1 MIPSRETI
9 HSRRWRFR
17 PVPGPVVLA
26 TLLLLASATP
36 VFPQEAPEPG
46 RISGRVVDEDTARPL
61 GLAQISIT
69 ALNAGTLSDVDGRW
83 TIESLPPGT
92 YDVVVRLIGYAT
104 KTITG
109 VTVTAGDMTTIDIS
123 LPAQAVELT
132 ELSVTVADARGTA
145 SAVLENR
152 QTAAAVTDAIGR
164 EQISDSPD
172 SDAAAAM
179 ARVPGVSIVDKKFV
193 FVRGLGE
200 RYGNTTLDGA
210 VMPSPIADR
219 KAVPLDLVPASF
231 IENVSTSKSY
241 LPRQPADYAGGLV
254 QIETRRVPG
263 ENFFKVGIGTGIETA
278 TTGRTGLA
286 YPGSGLDFLGIDD
299 GLRALPDLLPADRP
313 VNRAS
318 FSREEL
324 EAIGEA
330 FAPGWAGTPRDLP
343 FGRSGELAFA
353 TEVPLGSKDLG
364 ILTAAQWDDSWN
376 RRDGYVERVF
386 ASSGLA
392 DPEVDYTGEQ
402 STRTVTLGGL
412 LNVDYPLAPSHRIS
426 FNGLMN
432 RVTEDQ
438 ARELQGFNLDSNT
451 DQRNTRIQYIENSL
465 LQGRL
470 SGRHYVNAL
479 GGVTAEWKAAY
490 SRAGRYEPNTREVLY
505 RESSGVFL
513 WDNFIQSGSIFHQD
527 LTEDAIN
534 LNFDLQF
541 PIRVNGQAGMIEV
554 GASRLNRDRDVL
566 SRRFR
571 FIPNRSIPDQVK
583 AAAPDRIFTPEN
595 IGLGPRQFEIQ
606 EATFRPDNYV
616 ADQATT
622 GAYVMADFELIPRLR
637 LAGGARIE
645 RSRQV
650 VEPLDLFTQ
659 GAAPLTGAALDDTDL
674 VPGAT
679 LTWSASD
686 RINVRA
692 AASRTVA
699 RPEFREL
706 APFSFADFA
715 GGYLVVGN
723 PVLERSR
730 ITNLDLRWEWFPRP
744 GAVIA
749 VSGFYKK
756 FRDPIEEVVFPS
768 SEFIKSWLNAG
779 TANNIGTELEVR
791 SDLGFL
797 AASFENVALNF
808 NLTLVDSEVETGSV
822 AQIFVPGSGPLEID
836 VVGQKRRLQG
846 QSPYVVN
853 AGANWASPSG
863 RTSVSLLFNRF
874 GRRISQVGSQFLES
888 VFEEGRSQFDL
899 VFAQAL
905 GARLSA
911 RMSATNLLG
920 ADYSFTQGGDRLRG
934 WRPGRAFSASL
945 SWQPVGS
952 DLGSRGR

>member
-1 MIPSRETI
+1 MTPSRRQ
-9 HSRRWRFR
+9 RRPRFR
-17 PVPGPVVLA
+17 AGWAVLPA
-26 TLLLLASATP
+26 CLLLALATSAAA
-36 VFPQEAPEPG
+36 QEEQGRVSG
-46 RISGRVVDEDTARPL
+46 RIVDEETARPL
-61 GLAQISIT
+61 SLAQIAIPS
-69 ALNAGTLSDVDGRW
+69 LNTGTLSDVDGRW
-83 TIESLPPGT
+83 TLKAIPAGT
-92 YDVVVRLIGYAT
+92 YEVTARLIGYAS
-104 KTITG
+104 KTVTG
-109 VTVTAGDMTTIDIS
+109 VLVVAGDVVTVDIS
-123 LPAQAVELT
+123 LPPQAIQMT
-132 ELSVTVADARGTA
+132 ELSVTVADQRGTA

-254 QIETRRVPG
+254 QIETRKVPG
-263 ENFFKVGIGTGIETA
+263 ENFFKVGLGTGMETA
-278 TTGRTGLA
+278 TTGKSGLGYA
-286 YPGSGLDFLGIDD
+286 GGGLDFLGIDD
-299 GLRALPDLLPADRP
+299 GLRALPDMLPSDAT
-313 VNRAS
+313 VNRQNLSPAQ
-318 FSREEL
+318 L

-364 ILTAAQWDDSWN
+364 LLATAHWDDSWN

-386 ASSGLA
+386 TSAGLS
-392 DPEVDYTGEQ
+392 DPEVDYGGDQ
-402 STRTVTLGGL
+402 STRAVTLGGL
-412 LNVDYPLAPSHRIS
+412 LNMDYPLAPSHRIS
-426 FNGLMN
+426 FNGLLN

-438 ARELQGFNLDSNT
+438 SRILEGFNLDSNT
-451 DQRNTRIQYIENSL
+451 NQRNTRIQYVENSL
-465 LQGRL
+465 VQGRL
-470 SGRHYVNAL
+470 SGKHFFNAL
-479 GGVTAEWKAAY
+479 GGTTAEWKAAY

-505 RESSGVFL
+505 RESGGVFL

-527 LTEDAIN
+527 LAEDAIN
-534 LNFDLQF
+534 LNVDVQF
-541 PIRVNGQAGMIEV
+541 PIRVNGQTGTIEV
-554 GASRLNRDRDVL
+554 GAATLTRDRDVL

-571 FIPNRSIPDQVK
+571 FIPNRSVPNEVRGSSPDG
-583 AAAPDRIFTPEN
+583 IFTPEN
-595 IGLGPRQFEIQ
+595 IGPGPRQFEIR

-616 ADQATT
+616 ADQTTT
-622 GAYVMADFELIPRLR
+622 GAYLMADFELLPRLR
-637 LAGGARIE
+637 FAGGARIE

-650 VEPLDLFTQ
+650 VEPRDVFTM
-659 GAAPLTGAALDDTDL
+659 GVEPLTGAELDNTDF

-679 LTWSASD
+679 LTWEASG
-686 RINVRA
+686 RVNLRA
-692 AASRTVA
+692 AASRTLA

-723 PVLERSR
+723 PVLQRSR

-744 GAVIA
+744 GAVFA

-756 FRDPIEEVVFPS
+756 FKDPIEEVVFPS
-768 SEFIKSWLNAG
+768 SEYIKSWLNAG
-779 TANNIGTELEVR
+779 TANNIGTEFEVR

-797 AASFENVALNF
+797 SESLESFALNF

-822 AQIFVPGSGPLEID
+822 AQIFVPGSGPLDID

-853 AGANWASPSG
+853 AGANWASSSG

-888 VFEEGRSQFDL
+888 VFEEGRNQFDL
-899 VFAQAL
+899 VVEQ
-905 GARLSA
+905 GIGSQISA
-911 RMSATNLLG
+911 KLSATNLF
-920 ADYSFTQGGDRLRG
+920 AAHYRFTQGGDLLRG
-934 WRPGRAFSASL
+934 WQPGRAFS
-945 SWQPVGS
+945 
-952 DLGSRGR
+952 LGVTWEPAGDR

>member
-1 MIPSRETI
+1 MKLKQRQHKPRLQA
-9 HSRRWRFR
+9 
-17 PVPGPVVLA
+17 GLAVLSA
-26 TLLLLASATP
+26 CLLLGLAGA
-36 VFPQEAPEPG
+36 VAAQEAELG
-46 RISGRVVDEDTARPL
+46 RISGRIVDEETARPL
-61 GLAQISIT
+61 SLAQISVPS
-69 ALNAGTLSDVDGRW
+69 LNTGTLSDVDGHW
-83 TIESLPPGT
+83 TLQAVPAGT
-92 YDVVVRLIGYAT
+92 YDMVARLIGYSS
-104 KTITG
+104 KTVTG
-109 VTVTAGDMTTIDIS
+109 VLVVSGENATIDIS
-123 LPAQAVELT
+123 LPPQAIELNDLT
-132 ELSVTVADARGTA
+132 VTVADQRGTA
-145 SAVLENR
+145 SAVLQNR
-152 QTAAAVTDAIGR
+152 QTAPAVTDAISR
-164 EQISDSPD
+164 EQIADSPD
-172 SDAAAAM
+172 SDAAAAL

-263 ENFFKVGIGTGIETA
+263 ESFFKIGFGGGMETA
-278 TTGRTGLA
+278 TTGKSGLGYA
-286 YPGSGLDFLGIDD
+286 GSGLDFLGIDD
-299 GLRALPDLLPADRP
+299 GLRALPDLLPADAP
-313 VNRAS
+313 VNRRN
-318 FSREEL
+318 FSSAEL

-353 TEVPLGSKDLG
+353 TEIPLGAKDLG
-364 ILTAAQWDDSWN
+364 LLATAHWDDSWN
-376 RRDGYVERVF
+376 RREGYVERVF

-392 DPEVDYTGEQ
+392 DPEVDYGGDQ
-402 STRTVTLGGL
+402 SARAVTLGGL
-412 LNVDYPLAPSHRIS
+412 LNMDYTLAASHRIS
-426 FNGLMN
+426 FNGLLN

-438 ARELQGFNLDSNT
+438 SRILEGFNLDSNT
-451 DQRNTRIQYIENSL
+451 NQRNTRIQYVENSL
-465 LQGRL
+465 VQGRL
-470 SGRHYVNAL
+470 SGKHYFNAF
-479 GGVTAEWKAAY
+479 GGTTAEWKAAY

-505 RESSGVFL
+505 RESNGVFL

-534 LNFDLQF
+534 LNVDIQF
-541 PIRVNGQAGMIEV
+541 PIRVNGRAGTIEV
-554 GASRLNRDRDVL
+554 GASTLTRDRDVL

-571 FIPNRSIPDQVK
+571 FIPNRSIANEVRASSPDQ
-583 AAAPDRIFTPEN
+583 IFSPEN
-595 IGLGPRQFEIQ
+595 IGPGPRQFEIQ

-616 ADQATT
+616 ADQTTT
-622 GAYVMADFELIPRLR
+622 GAYLMADFELLPRLR
-637 LAGGARIE
+637 FAGGARIE

-650 VEPLDLFTQ
+650 VEPRDVFTL
-659 GAAPLTGAALDDTDL
+659 GVEPLTGAELDNTDF

-679 LTWSASD
+679 LTWAASD
-686 RINVRA
+686 RVNLRA
-692 AASRTVA
+692 AASRTLA

-723 PVLERSR
+723 PVLQPSR
-730 ITNLDLRWEWFPRP
+730 ITNFDLRWEWFPGP

-749 VSGFYKK
+749 VSGFYKN

-779 TANNIGTELEVR
+779 TANNIGTEFELR
-791 SDLGFL
+791 SDLRFL
-797 AASFENVALNF
+797 SESFENFALNL
-808 NLTLVDSEVETGSV
+808 NVTLVDSEVETGSV

-853 AGANWASPSG
+853 AGANWASPSS

-874 GRRISQVGSQFLES
+874 GRRISQVGTQFLES
-888 VFEEGRSQFDL
+888 VFEEGRNQFDL
-899 VFAQAL
+899 VVEQ
-905 GARLSA
+905 GIGSRISA
-911 RMSATNLLG
+911 KLSATNLFA
-920 ADYSFTQGGDRLRG
+920 ADYRFTQAGDLLRG
-934 WRPGRAFSASL
+934 WQPGRAFSL
-945 SWQPVGS
+945 GMTWQPVG
-952 DLGSRGR
+952 R

>member
-1 MIPSRETI
+1 MTA
-9 HSRRWRFR
+9 SRRQRRPRFR
-17 PVPGPVVLA
+17 AGPAVLSA
-26 TLLLLASATP
+26 CLLLAFATS
-36 VFPQEAPEPG
+36 VAAQEEQG
-46 RISGRVVDEDTARPL
+46 RISGRIVDEETARPL
-61 GLAQISIT
+61 SLAQIAIPS
-69 ALNAGTLSDVDGRW
+69 LNTGTLSDVDGRW
-83 TIESLPPGT
+83 TLKAIPAGT
-92 YDVVVRLIGYAT
+92 YEVTARLIGYAS
-104 KTITG
+104 KTVTG
-109 VTVTAGDMTTIDIS
+109 VLVVAGDVVTIDIS
-123 LPAQAVELT
+123 LPPQAIELN
-132 ELSVTVADARGTA
+132 ELSVTVADQRGTA
-145 SAVLENR
+145 SAVLQNR

-254 QIETRRVPG
+254 QIETRKVPG
-263 ENFFKVGIGTGIETA
+263 ENFFKVGLGTGMETA
-278 TTGRTGLA
+278 TTGKSGLGYA
-286 YPGSGLDFLGIDD
+286 GGGLDFLGIDD
-299 GLRALPDLLPADRP
+299 GLRALPDMLPSGAT
-313 VNRAS
+313 VNRQNLSPAQ
-318 FSREEL
+318 L

-353 TEVPLGSKDLG
+353 TEVPLGSRDLG
-364 ILTAAQWDDSWN
+364 LLATAHWDDSWN
-376 RRDGYVERVF
+376 RREGYVERVF

-392 DPEVDYTGEQ
+392 DPEVDYGGDQ
-402 STRTVTLGGL
+402 STRAVTLGGL
-412 LNVDYPLAPSHRIS
+412 LNMDYPLAPSHRIS
-426 FNGLMN
+426 FNGLLN

-438 ARELQGFNLDSNT
+438 SRILEGFNLDSNT
-451 DQRNTRIQYIENSL
+451 NQRNTRIQYVENSL
-465 LQGRL
+465 VQGRL
-470 SGRHYVNAL
+470 SGKHFFNAL
-479 GGVTAEWKAAY
+479 GGTTAEWKAAY

-505 RESSGVFL
+505 RESGGVFL

-534 LNFDLQF
+534 LNVDVQF
-541 PIRVNGQAGMIEV
+541 PIRVNGQTGTIEV
-554 GASRLNRDRDVL
+554 GAATLTRDRDVL

-571 FIPNRSIPDQVK
+571 FIPNRSVPNEVRGSSPDG
-583 AAAPDRIFTPEN
+583 IFTPEN
-595 IGLGPRQFEIQ
+595 IGPGPRQFEIR

-616 ADQATT
+616 ADQTTT
-622 GAYVMADFELIPRLR
+622 GAYLMADFELVPRLR
-637 LAGGARIE
+637 FAGGARIE

-650 VEPLDLFTQ
+650 VEPRDVFTM
-659 GAAPLTGAALDDTDL
+659 GIEPLTGAELDNTDF

-679 LTWSASD
+679 LTWEASD
-686 RINVRA
+686 RVNLRA
-692 AASRTVA
+692 AASRTLA

-723 PVLERSR
+723 PVLQRSR

-756 FRDPIEEVVFPS
+756 FKDPIEEVVFPS
-768 SEFIKSWLNAG
+768 SEYIKSWLNAG

-797 AASFENVALNF
+797 SESLESFALNF

-853 AGANWASPSG
+853 AGANWASSSG

-888 VFEEGRSQFDL
+888 VFEEGRNQFDL
-899 VFAQAL
+899 VVEQ
-905 GARLSA
+905 GIGSRISA
-911 RMSATNLLG
+911 KLSATNLF
-920 ADYSFTQGGDRLRG
+920 AAHYRFTQGGDLLRG
-934 WRPGRAFSASL
+934 WQPGRAFSL
-945 SWQPVGS
+945 GVTWEPVG
-952 DLGSRGR
+952 DR

>member
-1 MIPSRETI
+1 MTPSRRETRA
-9 HSRRWRFR
+9 RRLKFR
-17 PVPGPVVLA
+17 PKPGLVVALPA
-26 TLLLLASATP
+26 MLLLASAMALSA
-36 VFPQEAPEPG
+36 QAAEELG
-46 RISGRVVDEDTARPL
+46 RISGRIVDEATARPL
-61 GLAQISIT
+61 SLAQISIA
-69 ALNAGTLSDVDGRW
+69 ALNTGTLSDVDGRW
-83 TIESLPPGT
+83 SMQSLPPGT
-92 YDVVVRLIGYAT
+92 YDVVARLIGYAN

-109 VTVTAGDMTTIDIS
+109 VTVTAGDVTTIDIS
-123 LPAQAVELT
+123 LPPQAIEMN
-132 ELSVTVADARGTA
+132 ELSVTVADQIGTA

-254 QIETRRVPG
+254 QIETRKVPG
-263 ENFFKVGIGTGIETA
+263 ENFLKVGFGTGMETA
-278 TTGRTGLA
+278 TTGRSGLGYA
-286 YPGSGLDFLGIDD
+286 GGGLDFLGIDD
-299 GLRALPDLLPADRP
+299 GLRSLPDLLPAAAT
-313 VNRAS
+313 VNRQNLS
-318 FSREEL
+318 PEEL

-343 FGRSGELAFA
+343 FGRSGEIAFA
-353 TEVPLGSKDLG
+353 TEVPIGSKDLG
-364 ILTAAQWDDSWN
+364 LLATGHWDDSWN
-376 RRDGYVERVF
+376 RREGYVERVF
-386 ASSGLA
+386 ASAGLS
-392 DPEVDYTGEQ
+392 DPEVDYGGDQ
-402 STRTVTLGGL
+402 STRAVTLGGL
-412 LNVDYPLAPSHRIS
+412 LNMDYPLAPSHRIS
-426 FNGLMN
+426 FNGLLN

-438 ARELQGFNLDSNT
+438 SRVLEGFNLDSNT
-451 DQRNTRIQYIENSL
+451 NQRNTRIQYVENSL
-465 LQGRL
+465 VQGRL
-470 SGRHYVNAL
+470 SGKHYFNAL
-479 GGVTAEWKAAY
+479 GGTTAEWKAAY

-505 RESSGVFL
+505 RESGGVFL

-534 LNFDLQF
+534 LNLDVQF
-541 PIRVNGQAGMIEV
+541 PIRVNGQAGTIEV
-554 GASRLNRDRDVL
+554 GAATLTRDRDVL

-571 FIPNRSIPDQVK
+571 FIPNRSVPNEVRGS
-583 AAAPDRIFTPEN
+583 APDGIFTPDN
-595 IGLGPRQFEIQ
+595 IGPGPRQFEIR

-616 ADQATT
+616 ADQTTT
-622 GAYVMADFELIPRLR
+622 GAYLMADLELLPRLR
-637 LAGGARIE
+637 FAGGARIE

-650 VEPLDLFTQ
+650 VEPIDVFTM
-659 GAAPLTGAALDDTDL
+659 GIEPLTGAELDNTDF

-679 LTWSASD
+679 LTWAASD
-686 RINVRA
+686 RVNIRA
-692 AASRTVA
+692 AASRTLA

-723 PVLERSR
+723 PVLQRSR
-730 ITNLDLRWEWFPRP
+730 ITNFDLRWEWFPRP
-744 GAVIA
+744 GAVFA

-756 FRDPIEEVVFPS
+756 FKDPIEEVVFPS
-768 SEFIKSWLNAG
+768 SEYIKSWLNAG
-779 TANNIGTELEVR
+779 TANNLGTEFEVR

-797 AASFENVALNF
+797 SESFENFALNF

-853 AGANWASPSG
+853 AGANWASSSG

-888 VFEEGRSQFDL
+888 VFEEGRNQFDL
-899 VFAQAL
+899 VVEQ
-905 GARLSA
+905 GIGSKVSA
-911 RMSATNLLG
+911 KLSATNLF
-920 ADYSFTQGGDRLRG
+920 AAHYRFTQGGDLLRG
-934 WRPGRAFSASL
+934 WQPGRAFSL
-945 SWQPVGS
+945 GVTWQPVGQ
-952 DLGSRGR
+952 R

>member
-1 MIPSRETI
+1 MHPLRTPSRRKTPR
-9 HSRRWRFR
+9 SPLGFR
-17 PVPGPVVLA
+17 PGAGLIALPA
-26 TLLLLASATP
+26 LLLAASALSLSAQAAEE
-36 VFPQEAPEPG
+36 VGRVSG
-46 RISGRVVDEDTARPL
+46 RIVDEDTARPL
-61 GLAQISIT
+61 SLAQVSIT
-69 ALNAGTLSDVDGRW
+69 ALNTGTLSDVDGRW
-83 TIESLPPGT
+83 TMRSLPPGT
-92 YDVVVRLIGYAT
+92 YDLVARLIGYAS
-104 KTITG
+104 KTVTG
-109 VTVTAGDMTTIDIS
+109 VTVTAGEVTTIDIS
-123 LPAQAVELT
+123 LPPQAIQMN
-132 ELSVTVADARGTA
+132 ELSVTVADQRGTA

-254 QIETRRVPG
+254 QIETRKVPG
-263 ENFFKVGIGTGIETA
+263 ENFFKVGLGTGMETA
-278 TTGRTGLA
+278 TTGKSGLGYA
-286 YPGSGLDFLGIDD
+286 GGGLDFLGIDD
-299 GLRALPDLLPADRP
+299 GLRSLPDMLPTDAT
-313 VNRAS
+313 VNRRNLS
-318 FSREEL
+318 PEQL
-324 EAIGEA
+324 EAIGEG

-353 TEVPLGSKDLG
+353 TEVPIGSKDLG
-364 ILTAAQWDDSWN
+364 LLATGHWDDSWN
-376 RRDGYVERVF
+376 RREGYVERVF
-386 ASSGLA
+386 ASAGLS
-392 DPEVDYTGEQ
+392 DPEVDYGGDQ
-402 STRTVTLGGL
+402 STRAVTLGGL
-412 LNVDYPLAPSHRIS
+412 LNMDYPLAPSHRIS
-426 FNGLMN
+426 FNGLLN

-438 ARELQGFNLDSNT
+438 SRILEGFNLDSNT
-451 DQRNTRIQYIENSL
+451 NQRNTRIQYVENSL
-465 LQGRL
+465 VQGRL
-470 SGRHYVNAL
+470 SGKHYFNAF
-479 GGVTAEWKAAY
+479 GGTTAEWKAAF

-505 RESSGVFL
+505 RESGGVFL

-534 LNFDLQF
+534 LNLDIQF
-541 PIRVNGQAGMIEV
+541 PIRVNGQAGTIEV
-554 GASRLNRDRDVL
+554 GAATLARDRDVL

-571 FIPNRSIPDQVK
+571 FIPNRSVPNEVRGSSPDG
-583 AAAPDRIFTPEN
+583 IFTPDN
-595 IGLGPRQFEIQ
+595 IGPGPRQFEIR

-616 ADQATT
+616 ADQTTT
-622 GAYVMADFELIPRLR
+622 GAYLMADFELVPRLR
-637 LAGGARIE
+637 FAGGARIE

-650 VEPLDLFTQ
+650 VEPIDVFTM
-659 GAAPLTGAALDDTDL
+659 GIEPLTGAELDNTDF

-679 LTWSASD
+679 LTWAASD
-686 RINVRA
+686 RVNIRA
-692 AASRTVA
+692 AASRTLA

-723 PVLERSR
+723 PVLQRSR

-744 GAVIA
+744 GAVFA

-756 FRDPIEEVVFPS
+756 FKDPIEEVVFPS
-768 SEFIKSWLNAG
+768 SEYIKSWLNAG
-779 TANNIGTELEVR
+779 TANNLGTEFEVR

-797 AASFENVALNF
+797 SESFENFALNF

-853 AGANWASPSG
+853 AGANWASSSG

-888 VFEEGRSQFDL
+888 VFEEGRNQFDL
-899 VFAQAL
+899 VVEQ
-905 GARLSA
+905 GIGSQISA
-911 RMSATNLLG
+911 KLSATNLF
-920 ADYSFTQGGDRLRG
+920 AAHYRFTQGGDLLRG
-934 WRPGRAFSASL
+934 WQPGRAFSL
-945 SWQPVGS
+945 GVTWQPVGE
-952 DLGSRGR
+952 R

>member
-1 MIPSRETI
+1 MTLPREKARP
-9 HSRRWRFR
+9 RRTRFR
-17 PVPGPVVLA
+17 PGPGLA
-26 TLLLLASATP
+26 ALPAILLLACATSLSA
-36 VFPQEAPEPG
+36 QAAEELG
-46 RISGRVVDEDTARPL
+46 RISGRIVDEDTARPL
-61 GLAQISIT
+61 SLAQISIA
-69 ALNAGTLSDVDGRW
+69 ALNTGTLSDVDGHW
-83 TIESLPPGT
+83 TMASLPPGT
-92 YDVVVRLIGYAT
+92 YDIVARLIGYAS

-109 VTVTAGDMTTIDIS
+109 VTVAAGGVTTIDIS
-123 LPAQAVELT
+123 LPPRAIEMN
-132 ELSVTVADARGTA
+132 ELSVTVADQLGTV

-164 EQISDSPD
+164 QQISDSPD

-254 QIETRRVPG
+254 QIETRKVPG
-263 ENFFKVGIGTGIETA
+263 QNFFKVGLGTGMETA
-278 TTGRTGLA
+278 TTGKTGLGYA
-286 YPGSGLDFLGIDD
+286 GGGLDFLGIDD
-299 GLRALPDLLPADRP
+299 GLRSLPDLLPMDGP
-313 VNRAS
+313 VNR
-318 FSREEL
+318 SRLSRTEL

-330 FAPGWAGTPRDLP
+330 FAPGWAGAPRDLP
-343 FGRSGELAFA
+343 FSRSGELAFA
-353 TEVPLGSKDLG
+353 TELPLGARDLG
-364 ILTAAQWDDSWN
+364 ILATAHWDDSWN

-386 ASSGLA
+386 ASAGLT
-392 DPEVDYTGEQ
+392 DPEVDYAGDQ
-402 STRTVTLGGL
+402 STRSVTLGGL
-412 LNVDYPLAPSHRIS
+412 VNVDYPLAPSHRVS
-426 FNGLMN
+426 FNGLVN

-438 ARELQGFNLDSNT
+438 ARLLQGFNLDSNT
-451 DQRNTRIQYIENSL
+451 DQRNTRIQYVENSL
-465 LQGRL
+465 LQGRV
-470 SGRHYVNAL
+470 SGKHYFNAL
-479 GGVTAEWKAAY
+479 GGSTAEWKAAY

-505 RESSGVFL
+505 RESGGVFL

-527 LTEDAIN
+527 LTEDAVN
-534 LNFDLQF
+534 LNLDVQF
-541 PIRVNGQAGMIEV
+541 PIRVNGQAGTIEV
-554 GASRLNRDRDVL
+554 GASTVTRDRDVL

-571 FIPNRSIPDQVK
+571 FIPNRSIPDEVK
-583 AAAPDRIFTPEN
+583 AATPDQIFTPDN
-595 IGLGPRQFEIQ
+595 IGPGPRQFEIQ
-606 EATFRPDNYV
+606 EATFRADNYV
-616 ADQATT
+616 ADQTT
-622 GAYVMADFELIPRLR
+622 AAAYVMADFELLPRLR
-637 LAGGARIE
+637 FAGGARLE
-645 RSRQV
+645 RSKQL
-650 VEPLDLFTQ
+650 VEPRDVFTR
-659 GAAPLTGAALDDTDL
+659 GAQPLTGAELDDTDL

-686 RINVRA
+686 QINVRA
-692 AASRTVA
+692 AASRTLA

-723 PVLERSR
+723 PVLRRSR

-779 TANNIGTELEVR
+779 SANNLGTELEVR

-797 AASFENVALNF
+797 SESLENFALNF
-808 NLTLVDSEVETGSV
+808 NLTLVDSEVETGTA

-846 QSPYVVN
+846 QSPYVLN
-853 AGANWASPSG
+853 AGANWASSSG

-874 GRRISQVGSQFLES
+874 GRRISQVGSQYLES

-899 VFAQAL
+899 VLDQAI
-905 GARLSA
+905 GSQVSA
-911 RMSATNLLG
+911 KLSATNLLG
-920 ADYSFTQGGDRLRG
+920 ADYSFTQGGDLLRG
-934 WRPGRAFSASL
+934 WQPGRAFSVSL
-945 SWQPVGS
+945 SWQPVG
-952 DLGSRGR
+952 GR

>member
-1 MIPSRETI
+1 ML
-9 HSRRWRFR
+9 F
-17 PVPGPVVLA
+17 A
-26 TLLLLASATP
+26 LLCFTPATP
-36 VFPQEAPEPG
+36 AWAQAAEELGRLTG
-46 RISGRVVDEDTARPL
+46 RIVNEDTARPL
-61 GLAQISIT
+61 SLAQISIT
-69 ALNAGTLSDVDGRW
+69 SLNTGTLSDVDGRW
-83 TIESLPPGT
+83 SLPTLPPGT
-92 YDVVVRLIGYAT
+92 YDVVARLIGFAS

-109 VTVTAGDMTTIDIS
+109 VTITAGEVTTIDIS
-123 LPAQAVELT
+123 LPPQAIEMR
-132 ELSVTVADARGTA
+132 ELSVTVADQRGTA
-145 SAVLENR
+145 SALLQNR

-164 EQISDSPD
+164 EQISESPD

-263 ENFFKVGIGTGIETA
+263 EDFLKVGIGTGMETA
-278 TTGRTGLA
+278 TTGKTGLG
-286 YPGSGLDFLGIDD
+286 YTGGGLDFLGIDD
-299 GLRALPDLLPADRP
+299 GLRALPDVLPADQA
-313 VNRAS
+313 V
-318 FSREEL
+318 SRSTLSPEQL

-330 FAPGWAGTPRDLP
+330 FAPGWAGTPLELP

-353 TEVPLGSKDLG
+353 TEVPLGAKALG
-364 ILTAAQWDDSWN
+364 LLATAHWDDSWD
-376 RRDGYVERVF
+376 RREGYVERVF
-386 ASSGLA
+386 ASAGLA
-392 DPEVDYTGEQ
+392 DPEVDYGGDQ

-412 LNVDYPLAPSHRIS
+412 LNMDYPLAPSHRIS
-426 FNGLMN
+426 FNGLLN

-438 ARELQGFNLDSNT
+438 SRVLEGFNLDSNT
-451 DQRNTRIQYIENSL
+451 NQRNTRIQYVENSL
-465 LQGRL
+465 VQGRL
-470 SGRHYVNAL
+470 SGKHYLNAL
-479 GGVTAEWKAAY
+479 GGTTAEWKAAY

-505 RESSGVFL
+505 RESNGVFL

-527 LTEDAIN
+527 LTEDAVN
-534 LNFDLQF
+534 LNVDVQF
-541 PIRVNGQAGMIEV
+541 PIRVNGQTGTIEV
-554 GASRLNRDRDVL
+554 GASSLTRDRDVL

-571 FIPNRSIPDQVK
+571 FIPNRSIPNGIK
-583 AAAPDRIFTPEN
+583 ASSPDGIFTPGN
-595 IGLGPRQFEIQ
+595 IGPGPRQFEIK

-616 ADQATT
+616 ADQTTT
-622 GAYVMADFELIPRLR
+622 GAYLMADFELVPRLR
-637 LAGGARIE
+637 FAGGARIE

-650 VEPLDLFTQ
+650 VEPRDVFTR
-659 GAAPLTGAALDDTDL
+659 GIGPLTGAALDNTDF

-686 RINVRA
+686 RVNIRA
-692 AASRTVA
+692 AASRTLA

-723 PVLERSR
+723 PILQRSR
-730 ITNLDLRWEWFPRP
+730 ITNFDLRWEWFPRP
-744 GAVIA
+744 GAVVA

-756 FRDPIEEVVFPS
+756 FKDPIEEVVFPS
-768 SEFIKSWLNAG
+768 SEYIKSWLNAG
-779 TANNIGTELEVR
+779 TANNIGTEIEVR
-791 SDLGFL
+791 SDLGFISEPL
-797 AASFENVALNF
+797 ENFALNV
-808 NLTLVDSEVETGSV
+808 NVTLVDSEVETGSV

-846 QSPYVVN
+846 QSPYVIN
-853 AGANWASPSG
+853 AGANWASSSG

-888 VFEEGRSQFDL
+888 VFEEGRDQFDL
-899 VFAQAL
+899 VVEQAI
-905 GARLSA
+905 GSHVSA
-911 RMSATNLLG
+911 KLSATNLLA
-920 ADYSFTQGGDRLRG
+920 ADYRFTQGGDLLRG
-934 WRPGRAFSASL
+934 WQPGRAFSVGL
-945 SWQPVGS
+945 TWQPVG
-952 DLGSRGR
+952 

>member
-1 MIPSRETI
+1 MTPSRQET
-9 HSRRWRFR
+9 RPQRPRFR
-17 PVPGPVVLA
+17 VRTGWLA
-26 TLLLLASATP
+26 LPALLLVAHATP
-36 VFPQEAPEPG
+36 VSAQEAGDLG
-46 RISGRVVDEDTARPL
+46 RISGRLVDEETARPL

-69 ALNAGTLSDVDGRW
+69 TLNTGTLSDVDGRW
-83 TIESLPPGT
+83 TLQSLPPGT
-92 YDVVVRLIGYAT
+92 YDVVARLIGYAS
-104 KTITG
+104 KTVTG
-109 VTVTAGDMTTIDIS
+109 VTVTAGTVTTIDIS
-123 LPAQAVELT
+123 LPPQAIELRD
-132 ELSVTVADARGTA
+132 LSVTVADQRGTA

-254 QIETRRVPG
+254 QIETRKVPG
-263 ENFFKVGIGTGIETA
+263 ENFFKVGIGTGMETA
-278 TTGRTGLA
+278 TTGKTGLGYA
-286 YPGSGLDFLGIDD
+286 GGGLDFLGIDD
-299 GLRALPDLLPADRP
+299 GLRALPDILPADQT
-313 VNRAS
+313 V
-318 FSREEL
+318 SRSNLSPAEL

-353 TEVPLGSKDLG
+353 TEVPLGAKDLG
-364 ILTAAQWDDSWN
+364 LLATAHWDDSWN
-376 RRDGYVERVF
+376 RREGYVERVF
-386 ASSGLA
+386 ASAGLT
-392 DPEVDYTGEQ
+392 DPEVDYGGDQ
-402 STRTVTLGGL
+402 STRAVTLGGL
-412 LNVDYPLAPSHRIS
+412 LNMDYPLAPSHRIS
-426 FNGLMN
+426 FNGLLN

-438 ARELQGFNLDSNT
+438 SRILEGFNLDSNT
-451 DQRNTRIQYIENSL
+451 NQRNTRIQYVENSL
-465 LQGRL
+465 VQGRL
-470 SGRHYVNAL
+470 SGKHYFDAL
-479 GGVTAEWKAAY
+479 GGTTAEWKAAY

-505 RESSGVFL
+505 RESNGVFL

-527 LTEDAIN
+527 LTEDATN
-534 LNFDLQF
+534 LNVDVQF
-541 PIRVNGQAGMIEV
+541 PIRVNGQAGTIEI
-554 GASRLNRDRDVL
+554 GASTLTRDRDVL

-571 FIPNRSIPDQVK
+571 FIPNRAVPSEVRSASPDG
-583 AAAPDRIFTPEN
+583 IFTPGN
-595 IGLGPRQFEIQ
+595 IGPEPNQFEIK

-616 ADQATT
+616 ADQTTT
-622 GAYVMADFELIPRLR
+622 GAYLMADFELVPRLR
-637 LAGGARIE
+637 FAGGARIE

-650 VEPLDLFTQ
+650 VEPRDVFTMGVQ
-659 GAAPLTGAALDDTDL
+659 PLTGAELDNTDF

-686 RINVRA
+686 RVNIRA
-692 AASRTVA
+692 AASRTLA

-723 PVLERSR
+723 PILQRSR
-730 ITNLDLRWEWFPRP
+730 ITNFDLRWEWFLRP

-756 FRDPIEEVVFPS
+756 FKDPIEEVVFPS
-768 SEFIKSWLNAG
+768 SEYIKSWLNAG
-779 TANNIGTELEVR
+779 TANNIGTEIEVR
-791 SDLGFL
+791 SDLGFVSESL
-797 AASFENVALNF
+797 ENFALNF
-808 NLTLVDSEVETGSV
+808 NVTLVDSEVETGSV

-846 QSPYVVN
+846 QSPYVIN

-888 VFEEGRSQFDL
+888 VFEEGRDQFDL
-899 VFAQAL
+899 VVEQ
-905 GARLSA
+905 GIGSQISA
-911 RMSATNLLG
+911 KLSATNLLA
-920 ADYSFTQGGDRLRG
+920 ADYRFTQGGDLLRG
-934 WRPGRAFSASL
+934 WQPGRAFSL
-945 SWQPVGS
+945 GLTWQPIG
-952 DLGSRGR
+952 DR

>member
-1 MIPSRETI
+1 MKFT
-9 HSRRWRFR
+9 RRQRR
-17 PVPGPVVLA
+17 PRQRARIGVLSV
-26 TLLLLASATP
+26 LLLLGHAGASAA
-36 VFPQEAPEPG
+36 QEVSSGRLSG
-46 RISGRVVDEDTARPL
+46 RIVDEDTARPL
-61 GLAQISIT
+61 SLAQISIPS
-69 ALNAGTLSDVDGRW
+69 LNMGTLSDVDGRW
-83 TIESLPPGT
+83 TLGDIPAGT
-92 YDVVVRLIGYAT
+92 YDVVARLIGYAG
-104 KTITG
+104 KTVTG
-109 VTVTAGDMTTIDIS
+109 VLIVSGASATIDIS
-123 LPAQAVELT
+123 LPARAIELS
-132 ELSVTVADARGTA
+132 ELSVTVADQRGTA
-145 SAVLENR
+145 AAILENR

-179 ARVPGVSIVDKKFV
+179 ARVPGVSIVNKKFV

-254 QIETRRVPG
+254 QIETRRIPG
-263 ENFFKVGIGTGIETA
+263 ENFFKVGIGGGAESA
-278 TTGRTGLA
+278 TTGKGGLDYA
-286 YPGSGLDFLGIDD
+286 GAGLDFLGIDD
-299 GLRALPDLLPADRP
+299 GRRGLPDVVPTDRA
-313 VNRAS
+313 VNRAN
-318 FSREEL
+318 FTRTEL
-324 EAIGEA
+324 EEIGEA
-330 FAPGWAGTPRDLP
+330 FSPGWAGTPRDLP
-343 FGRSGELAFA
+343 FGQSGELAFA
-353 TEVPLGSKDLG
+353 TEVPLASKNLG
-364 ILTAAQWDDSWN
+364 ILATAHWDDSWN

-392 DPEVDYTGEQ
+392 DPEVDYAGDQ

-412 LNVDYPLAPSHRIS
+412 LNADYPLAPSHRIS
-426 FNGLMN
+426 FSGLLN

-438 ARELQGFNLDSNT
+438 ARVLQGFNLDSNT
-451 DQRNTRIQYIENSL
+451 DQRNTRIQYVENSL
-465 LQGRL
+465 VQGRL
-470 SGRHYVNAL
+470 SGKHYFNAF
-479 GGVTAEWKAAY
+479 GGTTAEWKAAY
-490 SRAGRYEPNTREVLY
+490 SRASRYEPNTREVLY
-505 RESSGVFL
+505 RESGGVFL

-534 LNFDLQF
+534 LNVDVQF
-541 PIRVNGQAGMIEV
+541 PVRVNGRAGTIEV
-554 GASRLNRDRDVL
+554 GAATLTRDRDVL

-571 FIPNRSIPDQVK
+571 FIPNRSIPDDVK
-583 AAAPDRIFTPEN
+583 AASPDGIFSPEN

-616 ADQATT
+616 ADQMTA
-622 GAYVMADFELIPRLR
+622 GAYVMADVELLPRVR
-637 LAGGARIE
+637 FAGGARIE

-650 VEPLDLFTQ
+650 VEPVDVFTKGLEPLA
-659 GAAPLTGAALDDTDL
+659 GAELDDTDI

-679 LTWSASD
+679 LTWAASD
-686 RINVRA
+686 RVNLRA
-692 AASRTVA
+692 AASRTLA

-723 PVLERSR
+723 PVLQRSR
-730 ITNLDLRWEWFPRP
+730 IMNFDLRWEWFPRP

-779 TANNIGTELEVR
+779 TANNIGTEFEVR

-797 AASFENVALNF
+797 SESLEKFALNL

-853 AGANWASPSG
+853 VGANWASPSG

-874 GRRISQVGSQFLES
+874 GRRISQVGSQFLDS
-888 VFEEGRSQFDL
+888 VFEEARSQFDL
-899 VFAQAL
+899 VFEQAI
-905 GARLSA
+905 GP
-911 RMSATNLLG
+911 RMSAKLSATDLLA
-920 ADYSFTQGGDRLRG
+920 ADYRFTQGGDLLRG
-934 WRPGRAFSASL
+934 WRPGRAFSAGL
-945 SWQPVGS
+945 TWQPAG
-952 DLGSRGR
+952 DH

>member
-1 MIPSRETI
+1 MKRVMKLKQRQHKPRL
-9 HSRRWRFR
+9 
-17 PVPGPVVLA
+17 PAGLAVLSA
-26 TLLLLASATP
+26 CLLLGLAGA
-36 VFPQEAPEPG
+36 VAAQEAELG
-46 RISGRVVDEDTARPL
+46 KISGRIVDEETARPL
-61 GLAQISIT
+61 SLAQISVPS
-69 ALNAGTLSDVDGRW
+69 LNTGTLSDVDGRW
-83 TIESLPPGT
+83 TLQAVPAGT
-92 YDVVVRLIGYAT
+92 YDIVARLIGYAS

-109 VTVTAGDMTTIDIS
+109 VRVVSGGNATIDIS
-123 LPAQAVELT
+123 LPPRAIELNELT
-132 ELSVTVADARGTA
+132 VTVADQRGTA
-145 SAVLENR
+145 SAVLQNR
-152 QTAAAVTDAIGR
+152 RTAPAVTDAIGR
-164 EQISDSPD
+164 EQIADSPD
-172 SDAAAAM
+172 SDAAAAL

-263 ENFFKVGIGTGIETA
+263 ESFFKIGFGTGMETA
-278 TTGRTGLA
+278 TTGKSGLGYA
-286 YPGSGLDFLGIDD
+286 GSGLDFLGIDD
-299 GLRALPDLLPADRP
+299 GLRALPDLLPADAP
-313 VNRAS
+313 VNRRNFNSA
-318 FSREEL
+318 EL

-353 TEVPLGSKDLG
+353 TEIPLGAKNLG
-364 ILTAAQWDDSWN
+364 LLAAAHWDDSWN
-376 RRDGYVERVF
+376 RREGYVERVF

-392 DPEVDYTGEQ
+392 DPEVDYGGDQ
-402 STRTVTLGGL
+402 SARAVTLGGL
-412 LNVDYPLAPSHRIS
+412 LNMDYTLAASHRIS
-426 FNGLMN
+426 FNGLLN

-438 ARELQGFNLDSNT
+438 SRILEGFNLDSNT
-451 DQRNTRIQYIENSL
+451 NQRNTRIQYVENSL
-465 LQGRL
+465 VQGRL
-470 SGRHYVNAL
+470 SGRHYFSAF
-479 GGVTAEWKAAY
+479 GDMTAEWKAAY

-505 RESSGVFL
+505 RESGGVFL

-534 LNFDLQF
+534 LNVDIQF
-541 PIRVNGQAGMIEV
+541 PIRVNGRAGTIEV
-554 GASRLNRDRDVL
+554 GAARLTRDRDVL

-571 FIPNRSIPDQVK
+571 FIPNRSIANEVR
-583 AAAPDRIFTPEN
+583 ASSPDRIFSPDN
-595 IGLGPRQFEIQ
+595 IGPGPRQFEIQ

-616 ADQATT
+616 ADQTTT
-622 GAYVMADFELIPRLR
+622 GAYLMADFELVPRLR
-637 LAGGARIE
+637 FAGGARIE

-650 VEPLDLFTQ
+650 VEPKDVFTL
-659 GAAPLTGAALDDTDL
+659 GAEPLTGAALDNTDF

-679 LTWSASD
+679 LTWAASD
-686 RINVRA
+686 RVNLRA
-692 AASRTVA
+692 AASRTLA

-723 PVLERSR
+723 PVLQPSR
-730 ITNLDLRWEWFPRP
+730 ITNFDLRWEWFPRP

-749 VSGFYKK
+749 VSGFYKN

-779 TANNIGTELEVR
+779 TANNTGTEFELR

-797 AASFENVALNF
+797 SESFENFALNL

-853 AGANWASPSG
+853 AGANWVSPSG

-874 GRRISQVGSQFLES
+874 GRRISQVGTQFLES
-888 VFEEGRSQFDL
+888 VFEEGRNQFDL
-899 VFAQAL
+899 VVEQ
-905 GARLSA
+905 GIGSKISA
-911 RMSATNLLG
+911 KLSATNLFA
-920 ADYSFTQGGDRLRG
+920 ADYRFTQAGDLLRG
-934 WRPGRAFSASL
+934 WQPGRAFSL
-945 SWQPVGS
+945 GMTWQPV
-952 DLGSRGR
+952 DR

>member
-1 MIPSRETI
+1 MIA
-9 HSRRWRFR
+9 SRRQRR
-17 PVPGPVVLA
+17 PRLRAGWAVLPA
-26 TLLLLASATP
+26 CLLLAFATSAAA
-36 VFPQEAPEPG
+36 QEEQG
-46 RISGRVVDEDTARPL
+46 RISGRIVDEETARPL
-61 GLAQISIT
+61 SLAQIAIPS
-69 ALNAGTLSDVDGRW
+69 LNTGTLSDVDGRW
-83 TIESLPPGT
+83 TLKAIPAGT
-92 YDVVVRLIGYAT
+92 YEVTARLIGYAS
-104 KTITG
+104 KTVTG
-109 VTVTAGDMTTIDIS
+109 VLVVAGDVVTIDIS
-123 LPAQAVELT
+123 LPPQAIELN
-132 ELSVTVADARGTA
+132 ELSVTVADQRGTA
-145 SAVLENR
+145 SAVLQNR

-254 QIETRRVPG
+254 QIETRKVPG
-263 ENFFKVGIGTGIETA
+263 ENFFKVGLGTGMETA
-278 TTGRTGLA
+278 TTGKSGLGYA
-286 YPGSGLDFLGIDD
+286 GGGLDFLGIDD
-299 GLRALPDLLPADRP
+299 GLRALPDILPTDMP
-313 VNRAS
+313 VNRRNLSSA
-318 FSREEL
+318 EL

-330 FAPGWAGTPRDLP
+330 FAPGWAGTPQDLP

-364 ILTAAQWDDSWN
+364 LLATAHWDDSWN

-392 DPEVDYTGEQ
+392 DPEVDYGGDQ
-402 STRTVTLGGL
+402 STRAVTLGGL
-412 LNVDYPLAPSHRIS
+412 LNMDFPLAPSHRIS
-426 FNGLMN
+426 FNGLLN

-438 ARELQGFNLDSNT
+438 SRILEGFNLDSNT
-451 DQRNTRIQYIENSL
+451 NQRNTRIQYVENSL
-465 LQGRL
+465 VQGRL
-470 SGRHYVNAL
+470 SGKHYFDAL
-479 GGVTAEWKAAY
+479 GGATAEWKAAY

-505 RESSGVFL
+505 RESGGVFL

-527 LTEDAIN
+527 LTEDAVN
-534 LNFDLQF
+534 LNVDVQF

-554 GASRLNRDRDVL
+554 GAATLTRDRDVL

-571 FIPNRSIPDQVK
+571 FIPNRSVASDVRSASPDQIFS
-583 AAAPDRIFTPEN
+583 PDN
-595 IGLGPRQFEIQ
+595 IGPGPRQFEIQ

-616 ADQATT
+616 ADQTTT
-622 GAYVMADFELIPRLR
+622 GAYLMADFELMPRLR
-637 LAGGARIE
+637 FAGGARIE

-650 VEPLDLFTQ
+650 VEPKDVFTM
-659 GAAPLTGAALDDTDL
+659 GVEPLTGAELDNTDF

-679 LTWSASD
+679 LTWEASD
-686 RINVRA
+686 RVNLRA
-692 AASRTVA
+692 AASRTLA

-723 PVLERSR
+723 PVLQRSR

-756 FRDPIEEVVFPS
+756 FKDPIEEVVFPS

-779 TANNIGTELEVR
+779 TANNIGTEFEVR

-797 AASFENVALNF
+797 SESLENFALNF

-846 QSPYVVN
+846 QSPYVIN
-853 AGANWASPSG
+853 AGANWASSSG

-874 GRRISQVGSQFLES
+874 GRRISQVGTQYLES
-888 VFEEGRSQFDL
+888 VFEEGRDQFDL
-899 VFAQAL
+899 VVEQGIGSRITAKL
-905 GARLSA
+905 
-911 RMSATNLLG
+911 SATNLFA
-920 ADYSFTQGGDRLRG
+920 ADYRFTQAGDLLRG
-934 WRPGRAFSASL
+934 WQPGRAFSL
-945 SWQPVGS
+945 GMTWQPTGN
-952 DLGSRGR
+952 R

>member
-1 MIPSRETI
+1 MTPPRQET
-9 HSRRWRFR
+9 RPQRLRFR
-17 PVPGPVVLA
+17 VRKGWLA
-26 TLLLLASATP
+26 LPALLFLAHATP
-36 VFPQEAPEPG
+36 VAAQEAEALGRLSG
-46 RISGRVVDEDTARPL
+46 RIVDEETARPL
-61 GLAQISIT
+61 SLAQISIT
-69 ALNAGTLSDVDGRW
+69 ALNTGTLSDVDGRW
-83 TIESLPPGT
+83 TMPSLPPGT
-92 YDVVVRLIGYAT
+92 YDVVARLIGYAS
-104 KTITG
+104 KTVTG
-109 VTVTAGDMTTIDIS
+109 VTVTAGAVATIDIS
-123 LPAQAVELT
+123 LPPQAIEMR
-132 ELSVTVADARGTA
+132 ELSVTVADQRGTA

-254 QIETRRVPG
+254 QIETRKVPG
-263 ENFFKVGIGTGIETA
+263 ENFLKVGVGTGMETA
-278 TTGRTGLA
+278 TTGKTGLGYA
-286 YPGSGLDFLGIDD
+286 GGGLDFLGIDD
-299 GLRALPDLLPADRP
+299 GLRALPEILPADQT
-313 VNRAS
+313 V
-318 FSREEL
+318 SRSNLSPAEL

-353 TEVPLGSKDLG
+353 TEVPLGAKDLG
-364 ILTAAQWDDSWN
+364 LLATAHWDDSWN
-376 RRDGYVERVF
+376 RREGYVERVF
-386 ASSGLA
+386 ASAGLT
-392 DPEVDYTGEQ
+392 DPEVDYGGDQ
-402 STRTVTLGGL
+402 STRAVTLGGL
-412 LNVDYPLAPSHRIS
+412 LNMDYPLAPSHRIS
-426 FNGLMN
+426 FNGLLN

-438 ARELQGFNLDSNT
+438 SRILEGFNLDSNT
-451 DQRNTRIQYIENSL
+451 NQRNTRIQYVENSL
-465 LQGRL
+465 VQGRL
-470 SGRHYVNAL
+470 SGKHYFDAL
-479 GGVTAEWKAAY
+479 GGATAEWKAAY

-505 RESSGVFL
+505 RESNGVFL

-527 LTEDAIN
+527 LTEDATN
-534 LNFDLQF
+534 LNVDVQI
-541 PIRVNGQAGMIEV
+541 PIRVNGQAGTIEV
-554 GASRLNRDRDVL
+554 GASTLTRDRDVL

-571 FIPNRSIPDQVK
+571 FIPNRAVPSEVRSASPDG
-583 AAAPDRIFTPEN
+583 IFTPGN
-595 IGLGPRQFEIQ
+595 IGPGRDQFEIK

-616 ADQATT
+616 ADQTT
-622 GAYVMADFELIPRLR
+622 AGAYLMADFELVPRLR
-637 LAGGARIE
+637 FAGGARIE

-650 VEPLDLFTQ
+650 VEPRDVFTM
-659 GAAPLTGAALDDTDL
+659 GVEPLTGAELDNTDF

-686 RINVRA
+686 RVNIRA
-692 AASRTVA
+692 AASRTLA

-723 PVLERSR
+723 PILQRSR
-730 ITNLDLRWEWFPRP
+730 ITNFDLRWEWFPRP

-768 SEFIKSWLNAG
+768 SEYIKSWLNAG
-779 TANNIGTELEVR
+779 TANNIGTEIEVR

-797 AASFENVALNF
+797 SESLENFALNF
-808 NLTLVDSEVETGSV
+808 NVTLVDSEVETGSV

-846 QSPYVVN
+846 QSPYVIN

-888 VFEEGRSQFDL
+888 VFEEGRDQFDL
-899 VFAQAL
+899 VVEQ
-905 GARLSA
+905 GIGSQISA
-911 RMSATNLLG
+911 KLSATNLLA
-920 ADYSFTQGGDRLRG
+920 ADYRFTQGGDLLRG
-934 WRPGRAFSASL
+934 WQPGRAFSL
-945 SWQPVGS
+945 GLTWQPIG
-952 DLGSRGR
+952 DR

>member
-1 MIPSRETI
+1 MTA
-9 HSRRWRFR
+9 SRRQRGFRFR
-17 PVPGPVVLA
+17 AGPGVLSACLLLGLA
-26 TLLLLASATP
+26 TTVAA
-36 VFPQEAPEPG
+36 QEEARG
-46 RISGRVVDEDTARPL
+46 RISGRIVDEDTARPL
-61 GLAQISIT
+61 SLAQISIPS
-69 ALNAGTLSDVDGRW
+69 LNTGTLSDVDGHW
-83 TIESLPPGT
+83 TLTAIPAGT
-92 YDVVVRLIGYAT
+92 YDVTARLIGYAN

-109 VTVTAGDMTTIDIS
+109 VLVVAGDVVTIDIS
-123 LPAQAVELT
+123 LPPRAVEVNELT
-132 ELSVTVADARGTA
+132 ITVADQRGTA

-179 ARVPGVSIVDKKFV
+179 ARVPGVSIVDRKFV

-254 QIETRRVPG
+254 QIETRKVPG
-263 ENFFKVGIGTGIETA
+263 ENFFKVGIGGGMESA
-278 TTGRTGLA
+278 TTGKR
-286 YPGSGLDFLGIDD
+286 GLDYAGAGLDVLGIDD
-299 GLRALPDLLPADRP
+299 GLRGLPDLLPTDRA
-313 VNRAS
+313 VNRAN
-318 FSREEL
+318 FTRAEL
-324 EAIGEA
+324 EEIGEA
-330 FAPGWAGTPRDLP
+330 FSPGWAGTPRDLP
-343 FGRSGELAFA
+343 FGQSGELAFA
-353 TEVPLGSKDLG
+353 TEFPLASKNLG
-364 ILTAAQWDDSWN
+364 ILAAAHWDDSWN

-392 DPEVDYTGEQ
+392 DPEVDYAGDQ

-426 FNGLMN
+426 FNGLLN

-438 ARELQGFNLDSNT
+438 ARVLQGFNLDSNT
-451 DQRNTRIQYIENSL
+451 NQRNTRIQYVENSL
-465 LQGRL
+465 AQGRL
-470 SGRHYVNAL
+470 SGKHYFNAF
-479 GGVTAEWKAAY
+479 GGTTLDWKAAY

-505 RESSGVFL
+505 RESGGVFL

-527 LTEDAIN
+527 LTEDAAN
-534 LNFDLQF
+534 LNVDVQF
-541 PIRVNGQAGMIEV
+541 PIRVNGRTGTIEV
-554 GASRLNRDRDVL
+554 GASTMHRDRDVL

-571 FIPNRSIPDQVK
+571 FIPNRSIPDDVK

-606 EATFRPDNYV
+606 EATFRADNYV
-616 ADQATT
+616 ADQLTT
-622 GAYVMADFELIPRLR
+622 GAYVMADFELLPRLR
-637 LAGGARIE
+637 FAGGARIE
-645 RSRQV
+645 RSTQV
-650 VEPLDLFTQ
+650 VEPVDVFTKGVEPLA
-659 GAAPLTGAALDDTDL
+659 GAELDDTDI

-679 LTWSASD
+679 ITWATSD
-686 RINVRA
+686 RVNIRA
-692 AASRTVA
+692 AASRTLA

-715 GGYLVVGN
+715 GGYLVIGN
-723 PVLERSR
+723 PVLRRSR
-730 ITNLDLRWEWFPRP
+730 ITNFDLRWEWFPRP

-779 TANNIGTELEVR
+779 TANNLGTEIEVR
-791 SDLGFL
+791 SNLGFL
-797 AASFENVALNF
+797 SESIESLTLNF
-808 NLTLVDSEVETGSV
+808 NITLVDSEVETGNV

-836 VVGQKRRLQG
+836 VVGQRRRLQG

-874 GRRISQVGSQFLES
+874 GRRISQVGSQFLDH
-888 VFEEGRSQFDL
+888 VFEEPRSQFDL
-899 VFAQAL
+899 VFEQAI
-905 GARLSA
+905 GSQVSAKLSA
-911 RMSATNLLG
+911 TDLLA
-920 ADYSFTQGGDRLRG
+920 ADYSFTQGGDLLRG
-934 WRPGRAFSASL
+934 WQPGRAFSAGL
-945 SWQPVGS
+945 TWQPAGN
-952 DLGSRGR
+952 R

>member
-1 MIPSRETI
+1 MTSSGRQ
-9 HSRRWRFR
+9 RRPRFR
-17 PVPGPVVLA
+17 AGLAVLSA
-26 TLLLLASATP
+26 LLLLGLATT
-36 VFPQEAPEPG
+36 VAAQDEARG
-46 RISGRVVDEDTARPL
+46 RISGRIVDEDTARPL
-61 GLAQISIT
+61 SLAQISIPS
-69 ALNAGTLSDVDGRW
+69 LNTGTLSDVDGRW
-83 TIESLPPGT
+83 TLSSLPAGT
-92 YDVVVRLIGYAT
+92 YSVTARLIGYAT

-109 VTVTAGDMTTIDIS
+109 VLVVAGDVATLDIS
-123 LPAQAVELT
+123 LPPQAIELNDLT
-132 ELSVTVADARGTA
+132 VTVADQRGTA

-231 IENVSTSKSY
+231 IESVSTSKSY

-254 QIETRRVPG
+254 QIETRKVPG
-263 ENFFKVGIGTGIETA
+263 ENFFKVGLGTGMETA
-278 TTGRTGLA
+278 TTGKSGLDYGGA
-286 YPGSGLDFLGIDD
+286 GLDFLGIDD
-299 GLRALPDLLPADRP
+299 GRRGLPDILPMDRP
-313 VNRAS
+313 VNRGNL
-318 FSREEL
+318 SREEL

-353 TEVPLGSKDLG
+353 TEFPVASRDVG
-364 ILTAAQWDDSWN
+364 ILATAHWDDSWN

-392 DPEVDYTGEQ
+392 DPEVDYAGDQ

-426 FNGLMN
+426 FNGLLN

-438 ARELQGFNLDSNT
+438 ARILEGFNLDSNT
-451 DQRNTRIQYIENSL
+451 DQRNTRIQYVENSL
-465 LQGRL
+465 AQGRL
-470 SGRHYVNAL
+470 SGKHYFNAL
-479 GGVTAEWKAAY
+479 GGTTVEWKGAY

-505 RESSGVFL
+505 RESGGVFL

-527 LTEDAIN
+527 LTEDAVN
-534 LNFDLQF
+534 LNFDVQF
-541 PIRVNGQAGMIEV
+541 PMRVNGQAGTIEV
-554 GASRLNRDRDVL
+554 GASRLARDRDVL

-571 FIPNRSIPDQVK
+571 FIPNRSIPDEVK
-583 AAAPDRIFTPEN
+583 AASPDGIFTPDN

-616 ADQATT
+616 ADQTTT
-622 GAYVMADFELIPRLR
+622 GAYVMADFELLPRLR
-637 LAGGARIE
+637 FAGGARIE
-645 RSRQV
+645 RSRQF
-650 VEPLDLFTQ
+650 VEPRDVFTKGRQ
-659 GAAPLTGAALDDTDL
+659 PLTGAELDDTDI

-679 LTWSASD
+679 LTWAASD

-692 AASRTVA
+692 AASRTLA

-723 PVLERSR
+723 PVLQRSR

-779 TANNIGTELEVR
+779 AANNLGTEFELR
-791 SDLGFL
+791 SDLGL
-797 AASFENVALNF
+797 LSESLENFAINF

-822 AQIFVPGSGPLEID
+822 AHIFVPGSGPLEID
-836 VVGQKRRLQG
+836 VVGRKRRLQG

-853 AGANWASPSG
+853 AGANWASSSG

-888 VFEEGRSQFDL
+888 VFEEARSQFDL
-899 VFAQAL
+899 VFEQAIGTRISAKL
-905 GARLSA
+905 G
-911 RMSATNLLG
+911 ATNLL
-920 ADYSFTQGGDRLRG
+920 AAEYRFTQGGDLLRG
-934 WRPGRAFSASL
+934 WRPGRAFSVGMT
-945 SWQPVGS
+945 WQPTG
-952 DLGSRGR
+952 DDR